1 MAKAFSLV
9 SWNVEHFKKE
19 DDHVARVVDLV
30 NAQRPD
36 VFALYEVEGKI
47 VFDALT
53 RRMPGY
59 TFHITEGEAV
69 QEILVGVRSNMT
81 ASSPSGSRSS
91 RGSPRC
97 DPAPC
102 SRSLWRASTTRFCF
116 SIRKA
121 GMILAAPGFVTTCSY
136 EPVSSAVH

>member
-19 DDHVARVVDLV
+19 DDRVARVVDLV

-36 VFALYEVEGKI
+36 VFALYEVEGKV

-81 ASSPSGSRSS
+81 AFFTQRLAFKSDAPVLVGLDRDEGERRTFLLERVERVKLLGS
-91 RGSPRC
+91 
-97 DPAPC
+97 
-102 SRSLWRASTTRFCF
+102 
-116 SIRKA
+116 
-121 GMILAAPGFVTTCSY
+121 
-136 EPVSSAVH
+136 

>member
-19 DDHVARVVDLV
+19 DDRVARVVDLV

-36 VFALYEVEGKI
+36 VFALYEVEGKV

-81 ASSPSGSRSS
+81 AFFTQRLAFKSR
-91 RGSPRC
+91 
-97 DPAPC
+97 
-102 SRSLWRASTTRFCF
+102 
-116 SIRKA
+116 
-121 GMILAAPGFVTTCSY
+121 
-136 EPVSSAVH
+136 VSSLRPGALLTLTVASKHYPILFLHT